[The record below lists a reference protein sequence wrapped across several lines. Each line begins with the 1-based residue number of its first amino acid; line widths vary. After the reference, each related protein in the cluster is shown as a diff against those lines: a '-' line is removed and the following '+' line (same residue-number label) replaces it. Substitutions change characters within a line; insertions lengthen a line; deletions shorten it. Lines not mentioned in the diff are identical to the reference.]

1 MSMVLDCRRWRMT
14 KLKINES
21 WFMVHLFSSAE
32 SQIRTS
38 SQIHISLKASIW
50 SIWGSQHHEHGKNFT
65 RYLCAFLSKNG
76 HKHAIYCL
84 ETLCELVVYIFKLA
98 CHSVSCS
105 STNSLT
111 KQSIS
116 FFHLAKEVC
125 PIIPSNIF
133 YSHFLSFILMLLL
146 T

>member
-21 WFMVHLFSSAE
+21 WFMAHLFSSAE

-76 HKHAIYCL
+76 HKHGIYCL
-84 ETLCELVVYIFKLA
+84 ETLRELVVYIFKLA
-98 CHSVSCS
+98 CPSVCCS
-105 STNSLT
+105 SYNLIAW
-111 KQSIS
+111 QNNPFL
-116 FFHLAKEVC
+116 FFIYPKKFAL
-125 PIIPSNIF
+125 
-133 YSHFLSFILMLLL
+133 
-146 T
+146 